1 MAEDKEVVEEKVQPE
16 ETASDA
22 VEEKTSGDSKSVEK
36 KGKKAESGESDFRY
50 IVRIA
55 DTDLDGEKRV
65 LYALTGIKGISL
77 HVSGFIADIA
87 GIDRR
92 EKIGNLS
99 DEQVSKLHDIIS
111 NLPKYAPDWMV
122 NRRKDLATGENLH
135 IIGADLALF
144 LREDVN
150 RLKKIRAYRG
160 IRHELGLPVRGQRTR
175 ANGRRGLSLGVSRKR

>member
-1 MAEDKEVVEEKVQPE
+1 MAEEKDVVEEKVQSKEKAPDAADE
-16 ETASDA
+16 ETS
-22 VEEKTSGDSKSVEK
+22 VKSKSEDMGEK
-36 KGKKAESGESDFRY
+36 KGETDDFKY

-55 DTDLDGEKRV
+55 DTDLGGEKRV

-77 HVSGFIADIA
+77 HVSSFIADTA
-87 GIDRR
+87 GVDRN

-99 DEQVSKLHDIIS
+99 DEQISKLQEIIS
-111 NLPKYAPDWMV
+111 NFPKYAPDWMV
-122 NRRKDLATGENLH
+122 NRRKDLFTGENKH
-135 IIGADLALF
+135 VIGADLALF
-144 LREDVN
+144 LREDIN